1 MNRSRKQISLR
12 TLCGCCRPGSSP
24 EPEISRPKRRM
35 RGKKPDVVFELLL
48 LGADGSGKSTFIRQ
62 MQIIHGQG
70 FNDCERAE
78 LIPDIHKNIVDAMEV
93 LLEQMKDTKLNIP
106 LEDPAKHRDMEM
118 FANKE
123 QPMDVRLGCV
133 SRLWSDQGVQDCF
146 RRRGEYSTTHPLNV
160 STQYFLNAIADR
172 INEAG
177 YLPITE
183 DIIRV
188 RRNTIGVIQYEFVLT
203 DIQFKIIDV
212 GGEREE
218 RVRWIDFLAAKITCV
233 IFLGAIDEYDT
244 KFIAEDGE
252 EKNRLKESI
261 ELFKKIQNF
270 QWLAHT
276 TFILFLNKVDVFKE
290 KLQTSDMVNHFN
302 DYKGFRK
309 EYASNLAFVKKKFHE
324 ESTPRRPRM
333 IYTHETCA
341 TDTAGMK
348 FVFEAV
354 RDTILQLNLRQYNL
368 V

>member
-1 MNRSRKQISLR
+1 
-12 TLCGCCRPGSSP
+12 
-24 EPEISRPKRRM
+24 
-35 RGKKPDVVFELLL
+35 
-48 LGADGSGKSTFIRQ
+48 

-70 FNDCERAE
+70 FNDLERAE
-78 LIPDIHKNIVDAMEV
+78 LIPDIHRNILEAMEV
-93 LLEQMKDTKLNIP
+93 LVLQMEECNLNIR
-106 LEDPAKHRDMEM
+106 LEDDTMYKDKEM
-118 FANKE
+118 FPNKK
-123 QPMDVRLGCV
+123 QPTDIRLGSV
-133 SRLWSDQGVQDCF
+133 SRLWSDPGVQECF
-146 RRRGEYSTTHPLNV
+146 RRRSEYSTTHPLNV
-160 STQYFLNAIADR
+160 STQYFLDAIEDR
-172 INEAG
+172 INEPG

-244 KFIAEDGE
+244 KFIADDGE

-261 ELFKKIQNF
+261 ELFKKIQTF

-290 KLQTSDMVNHFN
+290 KLQTSDMVGHFV
-302 DYKGFRK
+302 DYKGFKK

-324 ESTPRRPRM
+324 ESSPRRPRM

>member
-1 MNRSRKQISLR
+1 
-12 TLCGCCRPGSSP
+12 
-24 EPEISRPKRRM
+24 
-35 RGKKPDVVFELLL
+35 
-48 LGADGSGKSTFIRQ
+48 

-70 FNDCERAE
+70 FNDMERAE
-78 LIPDIHKNIVDAMEV
+78 LIPDIHKNIMDAMKVMVEK
-93 LLEQMKDTKLNIP
+93 MKENNLNIR
-106 LEDPAKHRDMEM
+106 LEDKDKYEDMEI
-118 FANKE
+118 FAVEEK
-123 QPMDVRLGCV
+123 PMDVRLRSVC
-133 SRLWSDQGVQDCF
+133 RLWSDPGVQECF
-146 RRRGEYSTTHPLNV
+146 LRRSEYSTTDPLNV
-160 STQYFLNAIADR
+160 STKYFLDAIEHR
-172 INEAG
+172 INEPG

-218 RVRWIDFLAAKITCV
+218 RVRWIDFLAQKITCV

-244 KFIAEDGE
+244 KFIAAGGE

-261 ELFKKIQNF
+261 ELFKQIQNF

-290 KLQTSDMVNHFN
+290 KLQTSDMVDHFN

-309 EYASNLAFVKKKFHE
+309 EYASNLAFVKRKFHE
-324 ESTPRRPRM
+324 ESSPRKPRM
-333 IYTHETCA
+333 IYTHETQA

>member
-1 MNRSRKQISLR
+1 M
-12 TLCGCCRPGSSP
+12 
-24 EPEISRPKRRM
+24 
-35 RGKKPDVVFELLL
+35 
-48 LGADGSGKSTFIRQ
+48 
-62 MQIIHGQG
+62 
-70 FNDCERAE
+70 ERAE
-78 LIPDIHKNIVDAMEV
+78 LIPDIHRNILDAMEI
-93 LLEQMKDTKLNIP
+93 LLLQMKVANLNIR
-106 LEDPAKHRDMEM
+106 LEDETMYSDVEIFRST
-118 FANKE
+118 E
-123 QPMDVRLGCV
+123 QGMDTRLTSV
-133 SRLWSDQGVQDCF
+133 SRLWSDPAVKECF
-146 RRRGEYSTTHPLNV
+146 RRRSEYSTTHPLNV
-160 STQYFLNAIADR
+160 STQYFLDAIQER
-172 INEAG
+172 INEPG

-261 ELFKKIQNF
+261 ELFKRIQTF

-276 TFILFLNKVDVFKE
+276 TFILFLNKVDVFRE
-290 KLQTSDMVNHFN
+290 KLQTSDMVDHFT
-302 DYKGFRK
+302 DYRGFRRD
-309 EYASNLAFVKKKFHE
+309 YASNLAFVKRKFHE
-324 ESTPRRPRM
+324 ESSPRRPRM

>member
-1 MNRSRKQISLR
+1 
-12 TLCGCCRPGSSP
+12 
-24 EPEISRPKRRM
+24 
-35 RGKKPDVVFELLL
+35 
-48 LGADGSGKSTFIRQ
+48 

-70 FNDCERAE
+70 FNDVERAE
-78 LIPDIHKNIVDAMEV
+78 LIPDIHKNIVDAMNV
-93 LLEQMKDTKLNIP
+93 LLEQMDEKNLNIP
-106 LEDPAKHRDMEM
+106 LKCPDKSRDMEI
-118 FANKE
+118 FANSE
-123 QPMDVRLGCV
+123 QPIDVRLRSV
-133 SRLWSDQGVQDCF
+133 SRLWSDLGVQECF
-146 RRRGEYSTTHPLNV
+146 RRRSQYSTTHPLNV
-160 STQYFLNAIADR
+160 STQYFLDAIEER
-172 INEAG
+172 INEVG

-244 KFIAEDGE
+244 KLIAEGGE
-252 EKNRLKESI
+252 QKNRLKESI
-261 ELFKKIQNF
+261 ELFKKIQLF

-276 TFILFLNKVDVFKE
+276 TFILFLNKVDVFRE
-290 KLQTSDMVNHFN
+290 KLQTSDMVDHFP

>member
-1 MNRSRKQISLR
+1 
-12 TLCGCCRPGSSP
+12 
-24 EPEISRPKRRM
+24 
-35 RGKKPDVVFELLL
+35 
-48 LGADGSGKSTFIRQ
+48 

-70 FNDCERAE
+70 FNDLERAE
-78 LIPDIHKNIVDAMEV
+78 LIPDIHKNILDAMEILV
-93 LLEQMKDTKLNIP
+93 DHMKDTKLNIP
-106 LEDPAKHRDMEM
+106 LEDPAKYRDMEIL
-118 FANKE
+118 ASTE
-123 QPMDVRLGCV
+123 QSKDVLLSCV
-133 SRLWSDQGVQDCF
+133 SRLWSDPGVRECF
-146 RRRGEYSTTHPLNV
+146 RRRSEYSTTHPLNV
-160 STQYFLNAIADR
+160 STQYFLDAIEDR
-172 INEAG
+172 INEPG

-244 KFIAEDGE
+244 KLLVEDGE

-261 ELFKKIQNF
+261 ELFKKIQTF

-276 TFILFLNKVDVFKE
+276 TFILFLNKVDVFRE
-290 KLQTSDMVNHFN
+290 KLQYSDMVDHFT

-324 ESTPRRPRM
+324 ESTSRRPRM

>member
-1 MNRSRKQISLR
+1 MALGC
-12 TLCGCCRPGSSP
+12 LCFCKSGSP
-24 EPEISRPKRRM
+24 EPEHRRQDRRPKR
-35 RGKKPDVVFELLL
+35 PAVVFELLL

-70 FNDCERAE
+70 FNDVERAE
-78 LIPDIHKNIVDAMEV
+78 LIPDIHKNIMDAMEIMV
-93 LLEQMKDTKLNIP
+93 NQLEETNLNIQ
-106 LEDPAKHRDMEM
+106 LEDQTKYKDVEL
-118 FANKE
+118 FADPE
-123 QPMDVRLGCV
+123 QAMDVRLRSV
-133 SRLWSDQGVQDCF
+133 SRLWSDPAVKECY
-146 RRRGEYSTTHPLNV
+146 RRRSEYSTNHPLNV
-160 STQYFLNAIADR
+160 STQYFLDAIEDR
-172 INEAG
+172 INEPG

-218 RVRWIDFLAAKITCV
+218 RVRWIDFLAQKITCV

-261 ELFKKIQNF
+261 ELFKKIQTF

-290 KLQTSDMVNHFN
+290 KLQTSDMVEHFT
-302 DYKGFRK
+302 DYRGFTK
-309 EYASNLAFVKKKFHE
+309 DYASNLAFVKRKFHE
-324 ESTPRRPRM
+324 DSSSRRPRM

>member
-1 MNRSRKQISLR
+1 MALRNICCCSGRDESEERHGTSRRK
-12 TLCGCCRPGSSP
+12 
-24 EPEISRPKRRM
+24 PKP
-35 RGKKPDVVFELLL
+35 KPNVVFELLL

-70 FNDCERAE
+70 FNDVERAE
-78 LIPDIHKNIVDAMEV
+78 LIPDIHQNILDAMEILV
-93 LLEQMKDTKLNIP
+93 NQMGENELNIQ
-106 LEDPAKHRDMEM
+106 LEDKTKYQDMELFKDKDITM
-118 FANKE
+118 E
-123 QPMDVRLGCV
+123 LRLAAV
-133 SRLWSDQGVQDCF
+133 SRLWSDPGTKECF
-146 RRRGEYSTTHPLNV
+146 RRKSEYSTTHPLNV
-160 STQYFLNAIADR
+160 STQYFLDAINSR
-172 INEAG
+172 INEPG
-177 YLPITE
+177 YLPIHE

-188 RRNTIGVIQYEFVLT
+188 RKNTVGVIQYEFVLT

-218 RVRWIDFLAAKITCV
+218 RVRWIDFLAQKITCV

-244 KFIAEDGE
+244 NFIAEDGE

-261 ELFKKIQNF
+261 ELFKRIQNF

-290 KLQTSDMVNHFN
+290 KLNTSDMVNYFQ
-302 DYKGFRK
+302 DYKGFKR
-309 EYASNLAFVKKKFHE
+309 EYNSNLAFVKRKFHE
-324 ESTPRRPRM
+324 DNSQRRPRM